1 VDHDETGS
9 TSLTRIVDLNEAD
22 EFVLGWKELVMLELD
37 RMRRELRYAD
47 QLVLRLECRRE
58 QL

>member
-1 VDHDETGS
+1 MDHDETGS